1 MKASKS
7 LKRTKEAHA
16 SPSKVGS
23 GDYYG
28 SGIKQKVGIIRDD
41 YLNNPVPAKKMKKPP
56 KSLA

>member
-1 MKASKS
+1 MKAGKP

-16 SPSKVGS
+16 SPSKTGS

-28 SGIKQKVGIIRDD
+28 SGIKQKVGIMRED
-41 YLNNPVPAKKMKKPP
+41 YLSYPISQKKMKNPP